1 MFVYYPFYFFK
12 YFKIITIIS
21 MIITIKLKIT
31 NINHHRKDEPYL
43 PLNIILQNNAIL
55 IIKDTKK
62 INTPIL
68 RDLLNKR
75 ILRDK
80 HDIHNKYSII
90 LSSDIIVNLSL

>member
-1 MFVYYPFYFFK
+1 M
-12 YFKIITIIS
+12 
-21 MIITIKLKIT
+21 
-31 NINHHRKDEPYL
+31 
-43 PLNIILQNNAIL
+43 
-55 IIKDTKK
+55 KDTKK

>member
-12 YFKIITIIS
+12 YFKIIT
-21 MIITIKLKIT
+21 IITIKLKIT